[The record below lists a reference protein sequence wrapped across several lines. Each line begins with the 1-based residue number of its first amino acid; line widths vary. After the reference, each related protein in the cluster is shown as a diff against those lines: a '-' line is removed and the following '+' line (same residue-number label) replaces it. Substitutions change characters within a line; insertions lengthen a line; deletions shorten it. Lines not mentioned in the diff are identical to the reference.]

1 MKTLLFIPLI
11 VLLAGCD
18 GPLPM
23 SDAEAK
29 AMQTCMEKG
38 WKPRFYANG
47 SMREVTCKR
56 K

>member
-1 MKTLLFIPLI
+1 MKTLLVFTSL
-11 VLLAGCD
+11 LFLAGCE

-29 AMQTCMEKG
+29 AMQSCMEKG

-47 SMREVTCKR
+47 SMREVSCKR

>member
-18 GPLPM
+18 SPLPM
-23 SDAEAK
+23 SDAEASAMK
-29 AMQTCMEKG
+29 ACMEKG
-38 WKPRFYANG
+38 LKPRFYANG
-47 SMREVTCKR
+47 SMREVSCKR